1 MLTNLIIISG
11 ILIISLIGFNMTKHS
26 FSVLEGMVENKK
38 KKDSGG
44 GDDIVDIVTI
54 SKNQTEITTEAVKNL
69 NIKEHRSH
77 YNTIHDQ
84 MEKWVS
90 AKMVDQVKVLSNKLK
105 NNASMSDVSRM
116 IGDINSMKTF
126 KTALDDCSKFVDTN

>member
-11 ILIISLIGFNMTKHS
+11 ILIISLIGFSMTKHS
-26 FSVLEGMVENKK
+26 FTVIEGMVEDKK
-38 KKDSGG
+38 KKDSSGG
-44 GDDIVDIVTI
+44 DIVDIVTI

-69 NIKEHRSH
+69 NIKEHRAH
-77 YNTIHDQ
+77 YNTINDQ

-90 AKMVDQVKVLSNKLK
+90 AKMVDQVKILSNKLK
-105 NNASMSDVSRM
+105 NNASMSEVSSM
-116 IGDINSMKTF
+116 INDINAMKTF

>member
-26 FSVLEGMVENKK
+26 FSVLEGMVETKK
-38 KKDSGG
+38 KKDSG

-69 NIKEHRSH
+69 NIKEHRAH
-77 YNTIHDQ
+77 YNTINDQ

-105 NNASMSDVSRM
+105 NNASMSEVSTM
-116 IGDINSMKTF
+116 IQDINAMKTF

>member
-1 MLTNLIIISG
+1 MLTNLIIIAG

-26 FSVLEGMVENKK
+26 FSVLEGMVDRKK
-38 KKDSGG
+38 KEDSGG
-44 GDDIVDIVTI
+44 GDIVDIVTI
-54 SKNQTEITTEAVKNL
+54 SKNQTDITTEAVKNL

-105 NNASMSDVSRM
+105 NNASMSDVSTM
-116 IGDINSMKTF
+116 IQDINAMKTF

>member
-1 MLTNLIIISG
+1 MLTNLIIIAG
-11 ILIISLIGFNMTKHS
+11 ILIMSLIGFNMTKHS
-26 FSVLEGMVENKK
+26 FTVLEGMVERKK
-38 KKDSGG
+38 KEDSGS
-44 GDDIVDIVTI
+44 DDIVDIVTI
-54 SKNQTEITTEAVKNL
+54 SKNQTEITTAAVKNL

-90 AKMVDQVKVLSNKLK
+90 AKMVDQVKILSNKLK
-105 NNASMSDVSRM
+105 NNASMSDISSM
-116 IGDINSMKTF
+116 IQDINAMKTF

>member
-1 MLTNLIIISG
+1 MLTNLIIIAG

-26 FSVLEGMVENKK
+26 LSVLEGMVDRKK
-38 KKDSGG
+38 KEDSGG
-44 GDDIVDIVTI
+44 GDIVDIVTI
-54 SKNQTEITTEAVKNL
+54 SKNQTEITTAAVKNL

-90 AKMVDQVKVLSNKLK
+90 AKMVDQVKILSNKLK
-105 NNASMSDVSRM
+105 NNASMSDISSM
-116 IGDINSMKTF
+116 IQDINAMKTF

>member
-26 FSVLEGMVENKK
+26 FTVLEGMVEDKK
-38 KKDSGG
+38 KTDSG

-54 SKNQTEITTEAVKNL
+54 SKNQTEITTAAVKNL

-77 YNTIHDQ
+77 YNTINDQ

-105 NNASMSDVSRM
+105 NNASMSEVSTM
-116 IGDINSMKTF
+116 IGEINAMKTF

>member
-26 FSVLEGMVENKK
+26 FTVLEGMVEDKK
-38 KKDSGG
+38 KKDSSGG
-44 GDDIVDIVTI
+44 DIVDIVTI

-105 NNASMSDVSRM
+105 NNASMSEVSTM
-116 IGDINSMKTF
+116 ISDINSMKTF

>member
-26 FSVLEGMVENKK
+26 FTVLEGMVEDKK
-38 KKDSGG
+38 NTDSSGG
-44 GDDIVDIVTI
+44 VIVDIVTI
-54 SKNQTEITTEAVKNL
+54 SKNQTEITTAAVKNL

-105 NNASMSDVSRM
+105 NNASMSEVSTM
-116 IGDINSMKTF
+116 IGDINAMKTF

>member
-26 FSVLEGMVENKK
+26 FSVLEGMVDRKK
-38 KKDSGG
+38 KEDSGG
-44 GDDIVDIVTI
+44 GDIVDIVTI
-54 SKNQTEITTEAVKNL
+54 SKNQTEITTAAVKNL

-105 NNASMSDVSRM
+105 NNASMNEVSTM
-116 IGDINSMKTF
+116 IGDINAMKTF

>member
-1 MLTNLIIISG
+1 MLTNLIIIAG
-11 ILIISLIGFNMTKHS
+11 ILIISLIGFNITKHS
-26 FSVLEGMVENKK
+26 FSVLEGMVEAKK
-38 KKDSGG
+38 KKDSSG

-105 NNASMSDVSRM
+105 NNASMSEVSKM
-116 IGDINSMKTF
+116 IGDINAMKTF

>member
-1 MLTNLIIISG
+1 
-11 ILIISLIGFNMTKHS
+11 MTKHS
-26 FSVLEGMVENKK
+26 FSVLEGMVETKK
-38 KKDSGG
+38 KKDSG

-69 NIKEHRSH
+69 NIKEHRAH
-77 YNTIHDQ
+77 YNTINDQ

-105 NNASMSDVSRM
+105 NNASMSEVSTM
-116 IGDINSMKTF
+116 IQDINAMKTF

>member
-1 MLTNLIIISG
+1 MLTNLIIIAG

-26 FSVLEGMVENKK
+26 FSVIEGMVEDKK

-54 SKNQTEITTEAVKNL
+54 SKNQTEITTAAVKNL

-105 NNASMSDVSRM
+105 NNASMSEVSTM
-116 IGDINSMKTF
+116 IQDINAMKTF

>member
-26 FSVLEGMVENKK
+26 FTVLEGMVEDKK

-44 GDDIVDIVTI
+44 DIVDIVTI
-54 SKNQTEITTEAVKNL
+54 SKNQTEITTAAVKNL

-77 YNTIHDQ
+77 YNTINDQ

-105 NNASMSDVSRM
+105 NNASMSEVSTM
-116 IGDINSMKTF
+116 ISDINAMKTF

>member
-26 FSVLEGMVENKK
+26 FSVLEGMVDRKK
-38 KKDSGG
+38 KEDSGG
-44 GDDIVDIVTI
+44 GDIVDIVTI

-77 YNTIHDQ
+77 YNTINDQ

-105 NNASMSDVSRM
+105 NNASMNEVSTM
-116 IGDINSMKTF
+116 IGDINAMKTF

>member
-1 MLTNLIIISG
+1 M
-11 ILIISLIGFNMTKHS
+11 LIISLIGFNMTKHS

-44 GDDIVDIVTI
+44 GVIVDIVTI

-105 NNASMSDVSRM
+105 NNASMSEVSTM
-116 IGDINSMKTF
+116 INDINAMKTF

>member
-1 MLTNLIIISG
+1 MLTNLIIIAG
-11 ILIISLIGFNMTKHS
+11 ILIMSLIGFNMTKHS
-26 FSVLEGMVENKK
+26 FTVLEGMVERKK
-38 KKDSGG
+38 KEDSGS
-44 GDDIVDIVTI
+44 DDIVDIVTI
-54 SKNQTEITTEAVKNL
+54 SKNQTEITTAAVKNL

-90 AKMVDQVKVLSNKLK
+90 AKMVDQVKILSNKLQ
-105 NNASMSDVSRM
+105 NNASMSDISSM
-116 IGDINSMKTF
+116 IQDINAMKTF

>member
-26 FSVLEGMVENKK
+26 FTVLEGMVENKK
-38 KKDSGG
+38 KTDSG

-54 SKNQTEITTEAVKNL
+54 SKNQTEITAAAVKNL
-69 NIKEHRSH
+69 NIKEHRAH
-77 YNTIHDQ
+77 YNTINDQ

-105 NNASMSDVSRM
+105 NNASMSEVSTM
-116 IGDINSMKTF
+116 INDINAMKTF

>member
-44 GDDIVDIVTI
+44 DDIVDIVTI
-54 SKNQTEITTEAVKNL
+54 SKNQTEITTEAVNNL

-105 NNASMSDVSRM
+105 NNASMSEVSTM
-116 IGDINSMKTF
+116 INDINAMKTF

>member
-1 MLTNLIIISG
+1 MLTNLIIIAG

-26 FSVLEGMVENKK
+26 FTVLEGMVEDKK

-44 GDDIVDIVTI
+44 DIVDIVTI

-105 NNASMSDVSRM
+105 NNASMSEVSTM
-116 IGDINSMKTF
+116 INDINAMKTF

>member
-26 FSVLEGMVENKK
+26 FTVLEGMVEDKK

-44 GDDIVDIVTI
+44 DTVDIVTI

-105 NNASMSDVSRM
+105 NNASMSEVSTM
-116 IGDINSMKTF
+116 ISDINSMKTF

>member
-26 FSVLEGMVENKK
+26 FSVLEGMVDRKK
-38 KKDSGG
+38 KEDSGG
-44 GDDIVDIVTI
+44 GDIVDIVTI

-77 YNTIHDQ
+77 YNTINDQ

-105 NNASMSDVSRM
+105 NNASMSEVSTM
-116 IGDINSMKTF
+116 INDINAMKTF

>member
-1 MLTNLIIISG
+1 MLTNLIIIAG

-26 FSVLEGMVENKK
+26 FTVLEGMVEDKK

-44 GDDIVDIVTI
+44 DIVDIVTI

-77 YNTIHDQ
+77 YNTINDQ

-105 NNASMSDVSRM
+105 NNASMSEVSTM
-116 IGDINSMKTF
+116 IQDINAMKTF

>member
-26 FSVLEGMVENKK
+26 FTVLEGMVEDKK

-44 GDDIVDIVTI
+44 DIVDIVTI
-54 SKNQTEITTEAVKNL
+54 SKNQTEITTAAVKNL
-69 NIKEHRSH
+69 TIKEHRSH
-77 YNTIHDQ
+77 YNTINDQ

-105 NNASMSDVSRM
+105 NNASMSEVSTM
-116 IGDINSMKTF
+116 ISDINSMKTF